1 MLKVFESFAGLG
13 SQSIALENIGIEH
26 EVVAISEIDKYATLS
41 YDALHEKDIE
51 VEEKSEE
58 YMLEYLTNRN
68 IGRNEKSKKCIINK
82 KEIKPLYEASIKQ
95 NNLGDISLIGVK
107 DIPQHD
113 LFTYSFPCQSVSV
126 AGKGEGL
133 EKGTGTRSSL
143 LWECQKVIEGCKPK
157 YLLME
162 NVKNLLSKKFKPF
175 FDERC
180 EYLENLGYA
189 NYYEVL
195 NGKDF
200 GIPQNR
206 ERVFMISIL
215 GEHEPYEFPTGF
227 PLELRLKDILDET
240 VDEKYFLPK
249 ELQDKFIPN
258 QNFTNNSK
266 LKNKVTELGYLK
278 KSENGKKHQSNTV
291 YDKNNLSRTLM
302 AGDWKCPQMIV
313 EYNELK
319 PVRICGLF
327 DTEKSRHQA
336 ASVWDKNYLAP
347 TLDTAQS
354 GYREPCIVETPCIAA
369 SRGRNP
375 DNPSD
380 RRAGI
385 ELEQR
390 LEINKEGIC
399 NTITTVQKD
408 NYVIVDDNIKP
419 SVKVNFEREKYEIA
433 KSDKEIYQCECDS
446 GWQDNKVGIKVS
458 PTLRAGNPHTCVY
471 NNFRI
476 RKLTPR
482 ECMRLMGF
490 KDYQID
496 KLYSLGISDTQM
508 YKMAGNSIIVD
519 VLEYIF
525 RNLFLKGEIDA

>member
-82 KEIKPLYEASIKQ
+82 KEIKPLYEASVRQ
-95 NNLGDISLIGVK
+95 NNLGDISLIDVK

-113 LFTYSFPCQSVSV
+113 LFTISSPCTDWSG
-126 AGKGEGL
+126 AGKAEGGIRTCK
-133 EKGTGTRSSL
+133 ECGHKFSPFQTRFKTVCPNCNNTDISKTRSSL
-143 LWECQKVIEGCKPK
+143 LVESAKVIEGCKPK
-157 YLLME
+157 YLFME

-180 EYLENLGYA
+180 KYLESLNYT
-189 NYYEVL
+189 NYYAVL

-227 PLELRLKDILDET
+227 PLELRLKDVLEEN
-240 VDEKYFLPK
+240 VDEKYFLPQ
-249 ELQDKFIPN
+249 ELQDRFLPKDIQTPKDL
-258 QNFTNNSK
+258 Q
-266 LKNKVTELGYLK
+266 
-278 KSENGKKHQSNTV
+278 
-291 YDKNNLSRTLM
+291 
-302 AGDWKCPQMIV
+302 A
-313 EYNELK
+313 
-319 PVRICGLF
+319 VRICGLF

-347 TLDTAQS
+347 TLDTAQG

-375 DNPSD
+375 DNPGD

-390 LEINKEGIC
+390 LEINREGMC
-399 NTITTVQKD
+399 NTLTSVTKD
-408 NYVIVDDNIKP
+408 NYVIQ
-419 SVKVNFEREKYEIA
+419 
-433 KSDKEIYQCECDS
+433 SD
-446 GWQDNKVGIKVS
+446 
-458 PTLRAGNPHTCVY
+458 
-471 NNFRI
+471 FMI
-476 RKLTPR
+476 RRLTPR

-490 KDYQID
+490 KDCQID

-525 RNLFLKGEIDA
+525 RNLFLKGDNNA

>member
-41 YDALHEKDIE
+41 YDTLHQKDIE
-51 VEEKSEE
+51 VEKKSEE

-227 PLELRLKDILDET
+227 PLELRLKDVLEEN
-240 VDEKYFLPK
+240 VDEKYFLPQ
-249 ELQDKFIPN
+249 ELQDRFLPKDIQTPKDL
-258 QNFTNNSK
+258 Q
-266 LKNKVTELGYLK
+266 
-278 KSENGKKHQSNTV
+278 
-291 YDKNNLSRTLM
+291 
-302 AGDWKCPQMIV
+302 A
-313 EYNELK
+313 
-319 PVRICGLF
+319 VRICGLF

-347 TLDTAQS
+347 TLDTAQG

-375 DNPSD
+375 DNPGD

-390 LEINKEGIC
+390 LEINREGMC
-399 NTITTVQKD
+399 NTLTSVTKD
-408 NYVIVDDNIKP
+408 NYVIQ
-419 SVKVNFEREKYEIA
+419 
-433 KSDKEIYQCECDS
+433 SD
-446 GWQDNKVGIKVS
+446 
-458 PTLRAGNPHTCVY
+458 
-471 NNFRI
+471 FMI
-476 RKLTPR
+476 RRLTPR

-490 KDYQID
+490 KDCQID

-525 RNLFLKGEIDA
+525 RNLFLKGDIND